1 MGAIRFGV
9 KGSLRENW
17 CMDEKQTPSEEQPD
31 ELTRKMSQWQK
42 ANPHATL
49 TDMEEAVEAELAKLR
64 KQLVEEMVREKEAAN
79 QEAPDCPQCGQEM
92 VKNGRRQRELKGK
105 EGQTLQL
112 DRQQWR
118 CLACGATLFPPG

>member
-1 MGAIRFGV
+1 MGAFRFGV
-9 KGSLRENW
+9 KGSIRENRS
-17 CMDEKQTPSEEQPD
+17 MDEKQTPSEEQPD

-64 KQLVEEMVREKEAAN
+64 KQLVEEMVREKEVAS

-118 CLACGATLFPPG
+118 CLSCEATLFPPG